1 MDRLRPDEVA
11 EWLVNEATDEEYAE
25 ALVLTYIGW
34 KRGVIKSIDELTK
47 EDMTSIDPQDVSD
60 MVYQCLDEIL
70 FGDEIDAGA
79 WWKRED

>member
-1 MDRLRPDEVA
+1 MERLRPDEVA

-25 ALVLTYIGW
+25 TLVLTYIGW
-34 KRGVIKSIDELTK
+34 KRGVLMSEDELTK

-70 FGDEIDAGA
+70 FGDEIDTDA
-79 WWKRED
+79 WWKKED